1 MICRDVRCKH
11 LGKKLTG
18 AGQNVAQQT
27 KNITDVAR
35 LNNEITNKERAI
47 AKLYAEIGRA
57 YYDRHKDD
65 PAAEELQMV
74 SEVSKLCGEIT
85 RCKETIKQIK
95 GIVKCPFCG
104 SDVSAES
111 VFCGV
116 CGERIPSVSAPLQ
129 EEQETKVCPNC
140 HASVSGDSVF
150 CVFCGTKLD

>member
-1 MICRDVRCKH
+1 MDLFEH

-35 LNNEITNKERAI
+35 LNNEIANKEKAI
-47 AKLYAEIGRA
+47 AKLYSEIGRA

-65 PAAEELQMV
+65 PAAEELKMV
-74 SEVSKLCGEIT
+74 SEVSRLCGEIAQ
-85 RCKETIKQIK
+85 CQETIKQIK

-104 SDVSAES
+104 SEVSTES
-111 VFCGV
+111 VFCSV
-116 CGERIPSVSAPLQ
+116 CGERIPSVSVPIQ
-129 EEQETKVCPNC
+129 KEEQGTKTCPNC
-140 HASVSGDSVF
+140 HAIVSDDCTF